1 MLRAV
6 LVASVVAFA
15 AGHPLAQQPRS
26 TFRAGTDLVHFGVTV
41 TDKKG
46 SVVNGLTARDFEIV
60 EDGKPQAVQFFAQ
73 GSSEQAPDLHIGLL
87 FDTSESMASDL
98 ETSRSAAIKFLNRF
112 QDARDLTLVDFATE
126 VRVGRFSQD
135 DFPRLVERI
144 RSRGGKGYTAL
155 YDAFVLYLTG
165 ADENDGRT
173 ILVAFTDG
181 GDSRSSLDFS
191 DVVETIRTSSV
202 TIYVVGFLE
211 HQSASTLNEQRLRLT
226 RIAEESGGQAI
237 FPTSM
242 KQIEDAYD
250 RIVAEI
256 RAQYDLGYLST
267 NTSRDGRWRNVRIR
281 TRSDLKDLR
290 VRTRGGYFAPFEPP
304 TR

>member
-1 MLRAV
+1 MPRALLAAF
-6 LVASVVAFA
+6 LVAA
-15 AGHPLAQQPRS
+15 AVSQPVAQQPRS

-46 SVVNGLTARDFEIV
+46 EIVPGLTARDFEIV
-60 EDGKPQAVQFFAQ
+60 EDGKPQTVEFFAQ
-73 GSSEQAPDLHIGLL
+73 GSDTRAPDLHVGLML
-87 FDTSESMASDL
+87 DTSESMASDL
-98 ETSRSAAIKFLNRF
+98 ETSRTAAIKFLNRF

-144 RSRGGKGYTAL
+144 RSRAVKGYTAL
-155 YDAFVLYLTG
+155 YDAFALYLSG
-165 ADENDGRT
+165 AADNPGRT

-181 GDSRSSLDFS
+181 GDSRSSLSFS
-191 DVVETIRTSSV
+191 DVVETVRTSSV

-211 HQSASTLNEQRLRLT
+211 HQSPATLNEQRLRLA

-242 KQIEDAYD
+242 KQIESAYD

-256 RAQYDLGYLST
+256 RAQYNLGYLST
-267 NTSRDGRWRNVRIR
+267 NTGRDGRWRSVKIRIR
-281 TRSDLKDLR
+281 PDLKDLR
-290 VRTRGGYFAPFEPP
+290 VRTRSGYFAPHEP
-304 TR
+304 

>member
-6 LVASVVAFA
+6 VIAGALA
-15 AGHPLAQQPRS
+15 AAAVHPAAQRPQS

-41 TDKKG
+41 TDKRG
-46 SVVNGLTARDFEIV
+46 NVVNGLTAHDFEIV
-60 EDGKPQAVQFFAQ
+60 EDGKAQTVDFFVQ
-73 GSSEQAPDLHIGLL
+73 GTSGQAPDLHLGLL

-144 RSRGGKGYTAL
+144 RSRAGKGYTAL

-165 ADENDGRT
+165 AAENSGRT

-181 GDSRSSLDFS
+181 GDSRSSLNFS
-191 DVVETIRTSSV
+191 DVVETIRASSV

-237 FPTSM
+237 FPLSM
-242 KQIEDAYD
+242 KQIEEAYD

-256 RAQYDLGYLST
+256 RAQYNLGYLST

-281 TRSDLKDLR
+281 TRPDLKDLR
-290 VRTRGGYFAPFEPP
+290 VRTRSGYFAPYAP
-304 TR
+304 